1 MDLLI
6 EGIERGYV
14 RETGLVTKMTVDGLT
29 DNYPIY
35 KVRLD
40 CLYFNDQNDRIAT
53 WISQYK
59 EENGFQTFDKNNK
72 DKYNDIIQ
80 NFITE
85 IIQNV

>member
-35 KVRLD
+35 KVR
-40 CLYFNDQNDRIAT
+40 YH
-53 WISQYK
+53 
-59 EENGFQTFDKNNK
+59 
-72 DKYNDIIQ
+72 
-80 NFITE
+80 
-85 IIQNV
+85 